1 MQKVIPKL
9 QGRVS
14 QSREKGINIMEKI
27 KVIIKYDLFKAIG
40 LTVEKC
46 SAYTEDSDS
55 YVRINGEIVCN
66 EKWDEDYCL
75 KVKANLCNEDDD
87 VVHID
92 YDYDVKR
99 FIKLGYETFS
109 ISCYKGNVKSIKCVE
124 IYPKLIMTSE
134 REDD

>member
-1 MQKVIPKL
+1 
-9 QGRVS
+9 
-14 QSREKGINIMEKI
+14 MEKI

-109 ISCYKGNVKSIKCVE
+109 ISCYKDNVKSIKCVE

>member
-1 MQKVIPKL
+1 MK
-9 QGRVS
+9 
-14 QSREKGINIMEKI
+14 KI

-99 FIKLGYETFS
+99 FIKLGYFLLSLSVPIPRKYMIDKVSCAHFS
-109 ISCYKGNVKSIKCVE
+109 PCFAAFSHHSKASLKTLVGS
-124 IYPKLIMTSE
+124 
-134 REDD
+134 

>member
-1 MQKVIPKL
+1 MLPLVAGYPSFFHKFSLLFTIPVHGTL
-9 QGRVS
+9 
-14 QSREKGINIMEKI
+14 
-27 KVIIKYDLFKAIG
+27 
-40 LTVEKC
+40 
-46 SAYTEDSDS
+46 YTEDSDS